1 MSFSEW
7 REVKLVEICDLITR
21 GVTPAYTDKKDV
33 IVINQKCIRNNIVTL
48 KLARYTDSEKKKIPA
63 QKYLHLKDILVNST
77 GVGTLGRVSQI
88 KSIDSKMTVDSHVTI
103 VRINNNECADFVG
116 YNLIMQQPNIEA
128 LAEGSTGQTE
138 LSRTRLGEV
147 IKILLPDF
155 EKQKAIA
162 ATLSCIDDKI
172 ELNRKVNDNLADMAQ
187 AVFNSYYC
195 QANKVVPFT
204 SVIQILGGGTPKT
217 GTTEFWNG
225 NIPFFTPKDVGNPY
239 VLTTEKNITESGLHN
254 CNSRLYSENTV
265 FVTARGTVG
274 KVSLAGVPMAMNQSC
289 YALVPHSG
297 ISQLLAYHM
306 TLEIV
311 KSLKHKA
318 SGAVFDAIVTRDFE
332 SESIGVL
339 DAKQAVE
346 FEKIVA
352 PIYDEMLINCHQNMR
367 LIDLRDTLLPRLMS
381 GEINVSDL

>member
-1 MSFSEW
+1 MYEW
-7 REVKLVEICDLITR
+7 KEVVLGDIASYSRKRIDTDELSLENYVSTENMLPDRAGKRNASSLPSGNVVKFKSGQTLISNIRPYFKKILYALLDGGCSADVLAFDTIEEI
-21 GVTPAYTDKKDV
+21 DKKYFYYYLSQDLFFDYV
-33 IVINQKCIRNNIVTL
+33 MAGSKGTKMPRGDKQQIMLFPFRYPPKIIQKNI
-48 KLARYTDSEKKKIPA
+48 
-63 QKYLHLKDILVNST
+63 
-77 GVGTLGRVSQI
+77 
-88 KSIDSKMTVDSHVTI
+88 
-103 VRINNNECADFVG
+103 
-116 YNLIMQQPNIEA
+116 
-128 LAEGSTGQTE
+128 AE
-138 LSRTRLGEV
+138 
-147 IKILLPDF
+147 
-155 EKQKAIA
+155 
-162 ATLSCIDDKI
+162 TLSCIDDKI
-172 ELNRKVNDNLADMAQ
+172 ELNKKINDNLADMAQ